1 MPRSSKK
8 KTYKLIFLCVVCLA
22 TYSKSAVAHWTLN
35 VVICVWETESS
46 SAHTNECIY
55 RFAKESLC
63 VFMLYKWERLKKFS
77 TNLHSTTEHRM
88 NNIFFLHLKQTT
100 THRESEREDERA
112 RTRASKLSATT
123 ESKSESLHG
132 RERERERH
140 SKENKWVTEDWRLRA
155 TRKGGK
161 KISWTKGKFYELSA
175 LYTNT
180 TPSTVD
186 HFHNPI
192 EKWGASNEQM
202 YAFSI
207 PTHTNIYQR
216 KFGYISVECM
226 AFQFACVLVNVYWT
240 VLLAH
245 MYAFVY
251 MYTAF

>member
-100 THRESEREDERA
+100 THRESEREGERA

-132 RERERERH
+132 RERERDIRKRISEWLRIDDWERRGKEEKKSLELKANFMNCQH
-140 SKENKWVTEDWRLRA
+140 FTQIRHHQLSTIFIIRSKSEALRMNKCMRFPYQHTQTPISENLD
-155 TRKGGK
+155 
-161 KISWTKGKFYELSA
+161 IFLS
-175 LYTNT
+175 N
-180 TPSTVD
+180 VW
-186 HFHNPI
+186 HFNL
-192 EKWGASNEQM
+192 
-202 YAFSI
+202 
-207 PTHTNIYQR
+207 
-216 KFGYISVECM
+216 
-226 AFQFACVLVNVYWT
+226 LVC
-240 VLLAH
+240 
-245 MYAFVY
+245 
-251 MYTAF
+251 